1 MTDFFDHLPEF
12 EIVEGPARPAQA
24 RQTFPCES
32 CGGKGK
38 VAKVYGYTPMTQ
50 RTYMN
55 TCPVCKGKGHFF
67 TSYADRQ
74 KSQAQA
80 AAAKI
85 RKATAAREDFDAANP
100 GVREFLMGAMK
111 WSSFAASLFESLT
124 KYHDLTEKQLAAAQS
139 MMEKTK
145 ARDAERNAQ
154 RAANTMTLD
163 ASNILGMFATAKANG
178 LNRRA
183 LLAGGT
189 EGKLKVTPSSD
200 TSRNAGGLWVTVDD
214 EFVGGISKAGEF
226 QPRNNTPAWAKDALL
241 RMTADPAGEARL
253 YGQRTGVCCCC
264 GRELTDP
271 VSIEAGIGP
280 ICAERWGL

>member
-1 MTDFFDHLPEF
+1 MTGFFDHIPEI
-12 EIVEGPARPAQA
+12 EIIEGTRPKATH
-24 RQTFPCES
+24 TFPCEN

-38 VAKVYGYTPMTQ
+38 VNKTYGYTPMTM
-50 RTYMN
+50 RTYEN
-55 TCPVCKGKGHFF
+55 TCPVCKGKGGF
-67 TSYADRQ
+67 TTSATDRA
-74 KSQAQA
+74 KSREKA
-80 AAAKI
+80 AASKA
-85 RKATAAREDFDAANP
+85 RKAERQVADFDAANP
-100 GVREFLMGAMK
+100 GVREFLVGAAS
-111 WSSFAASLFESLT
+111 WSSFAASLSEAIVKFG
-124 KYHDLTEKQLAAAQS
+124 DLTEKQLAAALS
-139 MMEKTK
+139 MKEKSDARTAAKK
-145 ARDAERNAQ
+145 AE

-189 EGKLKVTPSSD
+189 EGKLKVTPASD
-200 TSRNAGGLWVTVDD
+200 TSRNAGGLWVTVNE
-214 EFVGGISKAGEF
+214 EFVGGISKTGEF

-241 RMTADPAGEARL
+241 RMAADPAGEARL

-280 ICAERWGL
+280 ICAEKWGL